1 MLVLDDY
8 CLSYDKERNKI
19 TITLPQTWKTMLNT
33 VDELR
38 IRRVDVKEEDLF
50 AVLLAAKYI
59 FEYGAGIYHERTGQT
74 AEDAARGKDTV

>member
-38 IRRVDVKEEDLF
+38 IRRVDVKEEELF
-50 AVLLAAKYI
+50 AVLLAAIGI
-59 FEYGAGIYHERTGQT
+59 FEYGVGVIHERAGQT
-74 AEDAARGKDTV
+74 AQAPAGGKDPV